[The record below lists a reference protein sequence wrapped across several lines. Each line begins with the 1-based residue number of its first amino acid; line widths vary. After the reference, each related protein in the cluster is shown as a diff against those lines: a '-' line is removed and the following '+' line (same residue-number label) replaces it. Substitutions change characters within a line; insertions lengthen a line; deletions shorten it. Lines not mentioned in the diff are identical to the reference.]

1 MISKKRKIVLLEDLV
16 IDVTDYASS
25 HPGGK
30 FIFDKMTGKDIGK
43 YFYGGYAFDSDSPV
57 YHRHTNYARR
67 IISKLAIGI
76 ISKPP
81 A

>member
-1 MISKKRKIVLLEDLV
+1 MS
-16 IDVTDYASS
+16 
-25 HPGGK
+25 
-30 FIFDKMTGKDIGK
+30 GKDIGK

-57 YHRHTNYARR
+57 YHKHTNYARK
-67 IISKLAIGI
+67 IIKKLAIGI